1 MDFVGDVLQRISQHV
16 APDTLRKL
24 ESEIRRDFGGSR
36 EYIAKRSADLS
47 CPTCGINS
55 QGHDAVILR
64 DKARGLS
71 VPDIAKRHGMT
82 RQGIYK
88 VLGRNR

>member
-1 MDFVGDVLQRISQHV
+1 MDFVGDVLQRISKHV
-16 APDTLRKL
+16 APDTLRQL

-36 EYIAKRSADLS
+36 EYIAKGLS
-47 CPTCGINS
+47 CPTCGTTS
-55 QGHDAVILR
+55 QGRDAVILR

-82 RQGIYK
+82 RQGVYK
-88 VLGRNR
+88 ALARNR